1 MLTLAPSLHRGTSG
15 RWLFTTP
22 KVLRRRETIE
32 MDLKL
37 PFAKAPIDLR
47 GLLLHLALRVGLPVD
62 AVKQIRNEFLS
73 SWWGRVTGRRRLT
86 YTPFDGQGINN
97 GQGLF
102 YRGWAGTQRANNQ
115 RNLVDRFWYTSNIF
129 WAEVL
134 DHLFTFQFPQP
145 LVY

>member
-1 MLTLAPSLHRGTSG
+1 
-15 RWLFTTP
+15 
-22 KVLRRRETIE
+22 

-37 PFAKAPIDLR
+37 PFAKAPIDLPE
-47 GLLLHLALRVGLPVD
+47 LLIHLALRVGLPVD

-73 SWWGRVTGRRRLT
+73 SWWGRVTGIGGRRRLT
-86 YTPFDGQGINN
+86 YDQSFN
-97 GQGLF
+97 GQGM